1 MATMIVDEKLF
12 LLKRISYDIT
22 NSGGYYVVSG
32 LPFYVGLVH
41 VDGVLET
48 NTSSSEE

>member
-1 MATMIVDEKLF
+1 MILP
-12 LLKRISYDIT
+12 

-41 VDGVLET
+41 VDGLLET
-48 NTSSSEE
+48 NTSSSKE